1 MTVFVRAP
9 RMKRGERVLS
19 FWSAGKTY
27 GSGWREADIM
37 DQKRAVASIEGSEGK
52 GGDWEDEGDWEG
64 ATTCSEAG
72 WFVGSADCGEDGDEF
87 LFVPSTGLATS
98 SDSRL
103 TGSPI
108 VVSFANF
115 DSDGLSAFLDLID
128 VG

>member
-1 MTVFVRAP
+1 MTRRINDGIREGAKDEAGGEGFEFLE
-9 RMKRGERVLS
+9 RGENVRV
-19 FWSAGKTY
+19 WVAG
-27 GSGWREADIM
+27 
-37 DQKRAVASIEGSEGK
+37 
-52 GGDWEDEGDWEG
+52 GGHHGPEGDGVG

-87 LFVPSTGLATS
+87 LFVPSTGFATS

-115 DSDGLSAFLDLID
+115 DSDGLSIFLDLID